1 MKILSKQVFG
11 VESFQQEE
19 GRLGAVDVLKRA
31 EELRDEIVD
40 FMKRMIRT
48 KSLSGQE
55 KEVVEVIK
63 EEMEKVGFDEIVV
76 DGLGNVVGRVGNGK
90 VKIAMD
96 AHIDVVDVGDPR
108 AWDRDPFS
116 GDSDEEWVYGRGA
129 SDQKAGMASIVYG
142 IKIMKEMNLL
152 DDFTVFVTGTVME
165 EDCDGL
171 CWKYIIEEDGI
182 KPDFVLITEPT
193 SLRVYR
199 GHRGRIELKVR
210 TRGLSAHASAPERG
224 VNAVY
229 KMARIILE
237 IEKLNGRL
245 KKDEF
250 LGKGSIVVSQIES
263 VSPSANAVPDVC
275 TIHLDRRLTFGETEE
290 SVLKELEEVFRS
302 AGVGDTEIVK
312 LKCRG
317 KAYTGKEYFMEK
329 YFPTWLMDEESVI
342 VRAAVEN
349 YKRVFGSEPAV
360 GKWAFSTNGVVTAG
374 VYGIPTVGFG
384 PGDEEFAHAPNE
396 RVKIEHLIKAAAFY
410 AAFPKTLVDIVR

>member
-31 EELRDEIVD
+31 EELRDEIVN
-40 FMKRMIRT
+40 FMKRLIRA
-48 KSLSGQE
+48 KSLSGRE

-63 EEMEKVGFDEIVV
+63 EEMGKVGFDEIVV
-76 DGLGNVVGRVGNGK
+76 DGLGNVIGKVGSGK

-129 SDQKAGMASIVYG
+129 SDQKAGMASVVYG

-237 IEKLNGRL
+237 VEKLNGRL
-245 KKDEF
+245 RKDEF

-263 VSPSANAVPDVC
+263 VSPSVNAVPDVC
-275 TIHLDRRLTFGETEE
+275 TVHLDRRLTFGETEE
-290 SVLKELEEVFRS
+290 SVLKELEEVFRA
-302 AGVGDTEIVK
+302 AGVDDAEITK
-312 LKCRG
+312 LRCMG
-317 KAYTGKEYFMEK
+317 KAYTGKEYSMEK

-342 VRAAVEN
+342 VKAAVEN
-349 YKRVFGSEPAV
+349 YKRVFGSEPTI